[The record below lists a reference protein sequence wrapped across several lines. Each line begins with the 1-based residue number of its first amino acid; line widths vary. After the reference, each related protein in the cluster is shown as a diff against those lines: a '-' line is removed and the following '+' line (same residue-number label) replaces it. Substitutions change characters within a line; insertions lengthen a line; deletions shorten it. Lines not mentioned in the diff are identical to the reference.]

1 MDENHP
7 CFTQG
12 LSTVPK
18 IGNSFKEEIFSAIDG
33 EGLRKCQR
41 TRVIALMEIKLDRV
55 MEVPDRCCLACIVG
69 IH

>member
-18 IGNSFKEEIFSAIDG
+18 IGKSFKEEIFSAI
-33 EGLRKCQR
+33 
-41 TRVIALMEIKLDRV
+41 
-55 MEVPDRCCLACIVG
+55 
-69 IH
+69 